1 MKRLLL
7 PIFYCIA
14 SCPASATIQANLLTR
29 QIKFINNGEANL
41 IIYKG
46 KVGVTYRT
54 EDAASFTG
62 IPEGQD
68 QTDPMTDDQF
78 QYYNKIF
85 EKYTADEYA
94 NEEKRI
100 TENQNNYYSEPDLSS
115 LPVIP
120 SSISRKYLNETSY
133 RYLSMVFTEDEFI
146 PGKPARTIPGRAAYY
161 VPGKPGKLTCKSTG
175 GYQCIDFNRTV
186 CFNNPVQTKCK
197 TVGGSPGYWV
207 PAKAPQYIPAVPA
220 RTVTHRRQ
228 LTIDCDDQTYDI
240 KNDAKG
246 WKSYWQN
253 STVSRLAQ
261 ETCPAISSYPL
272 R

>member
-1 MKRLLL
+1 MTEACKCYEETREGREDH
-7 PIFYCIA
+7 
-14 SCPASATIQANLLTR
+14 SQLTR
-29 QIKFINNGEANL
+29 CMEKYLSEHLIK
-41 IIYKG
+41 K
-46 KVGVTYRT
+46 
-54 EDAASFTG
+54 EDAKDETNLG
-62 IPEGQD
+62 IDSSTNERNGP
-68 QTDPMTDDQF
+68 
-78 QYYNKIF
+78 
-85 EKYTADEYA
+85 A
-94 NEEKRI
+94 NGTKS
-100 TENQNNYYSEPDLSS
+100 NQESRAFIEPDLSS

-161 VPGKPGKLTCKSTG
+161 VPGKPGKLKCKSTG

-240 KNDAKG
+240 KNDGIG

>member
-1 MKRLLL
+1 MKLALLL
-7 PIFYCIA
+7 GFTGIA
-14 SCPASATIQANLLTR
+14 FHPASASIYANLETR
-29 QIKFINNGEANL
+29 QVYGLKDGKPLVVITDGSSEVRMFHSSAAIPAGTKDLQDGEGL
-41 IIYKG
+41 
-46 KVGVTYRT
+46 T
-54 EDAASFTG
+54 S
-62 IPEGQD
+62 
-68 QTDPMTDDQF
+68 PM
-78 QYYNKIF
+78 NKAGF
-85 EKYTADEYA
+85 
-94 NEEKRI
+94 
-100 TENQNNYYSEPDLSS
+100 NYYLEKFMELKSGSS
-115 LPVIP
+115 NAKANNQSYNDNQSSPALPVI
-120 SSISRKYLNETSY
+120 SGSISRKQLNGTSH
-133 RYLSMVFTEDEFI
+133 RYLGMVFTEDEFI
-146 PGKPARTIPGRAAYY
+146 PRKPARTIPGRAAYY
-161 VPGKPGKLTCKSTG
+161 VPGKPGKLKCKSTG
-175 GYQCIDFNRTV
+175 GYQCLDFNKTV

>member
-1 MKRLLL
+1 MTLLVAHQ
-7 PIFYCIA
+7 PSF
-14 SCPASATIQANLLTR
+14 ATVEINLLTR
-29 QIKFINNGEANL
+29 EFSIINDNEPIAVIYQGDLGVKTTSDIFNSSLSKILSLMKPGQVYTTKMTDTFYLEAL
-41 IIYKG
+41 AIFTAYKG
-46 KVGVTYRT
+46 GDDDIDMNRYR
-54 EDAASFTG
+54 SKSG
-62 IPEGQD
+62 NISKNSNQD
-68 QTDPMTDDQF
+68 SAK
-78 QYYNKIF
+78 NIH
-85 EKYTADEYA
+85 
-94 NEEKRI
+94 
-100 TENQNNYYSEPDLSS
+100 
-115 LPVIP
+115 
-120 SSISRKYLNETSY
+120 RKYLNGTSN
-133 RYLSMVFTEDEFI
+133 RYLGMVFTEDEFI

-161 VPGKPGKLTCKSTG
+161 VPGKPGKLKCKSTG
-175 GYQCIDFNRTV
+175 GYQCLDFNRTV